1 LFIVLA
7 LLTAA
12 LVFAGVAARPPV
24 AAAGG
29 VGKWTNLSGATGSS
43 LTQVG
48 LVHCLQ
54 NRFTPS
60 DLLKDGIG

>member
-1 LFIVLA
+1 MCSWSRNGRQVPLA
-7 LLTAA
+7 DSRDDCA
-12 LVFAGVAARPPV
+12 VACPHTETRH
-24 AAAGG
+24 
-29 VGKWTNLSGATGSS
+29 
-43 LTQVG
+43 